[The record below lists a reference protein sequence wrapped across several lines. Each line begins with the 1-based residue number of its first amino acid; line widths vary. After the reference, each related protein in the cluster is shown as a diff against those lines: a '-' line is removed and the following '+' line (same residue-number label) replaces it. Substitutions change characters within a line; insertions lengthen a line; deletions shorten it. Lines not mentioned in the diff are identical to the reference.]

1 MSGRIG
7 RGTRTV
13 LVHTLILTLVLGA
26 LGVTPASAAKT
37 SRRDEMLSM
46 INKARVNR
54 GVRRLDVKP
63 IVARRAAGHSR
74 DMARKRRLYHSDP
87 LSRQVRGLRWR
98 VVGENVGVGSSPSR
112 LFKAFM
118 HSKGHKRNILN
129 RSFKRVGIG
138 FDTDRRDR
146 QWVTLIFYG

>member
-1 MSGRIG
+1 MRTRI
-7 RGTRTV
+7 TRITRIV
-13 LVHTLILTLVLGA
+13 FVSTLVMTLG
-26 LGVTPASAAKT
+26 LSVVNVSPAAAGRT
-37 SRRDEMLSM
+37 SRRDVMVSM

-54 GVRRLDVKP
+54 GVRRLDVKR

-74 DMARKRRLYHSDP
+74 DMARKGKLYHSDP

-98 VVGENVGVGSSPSR
+98 IVGENVGVGDNPTA
-112 LFKAFM
+112 LFRAFM
-118 HSKGHKRNILN
+118 RSRPHKRNILN
-129 RSFKRVGIG
+129 RSFKRVGVG